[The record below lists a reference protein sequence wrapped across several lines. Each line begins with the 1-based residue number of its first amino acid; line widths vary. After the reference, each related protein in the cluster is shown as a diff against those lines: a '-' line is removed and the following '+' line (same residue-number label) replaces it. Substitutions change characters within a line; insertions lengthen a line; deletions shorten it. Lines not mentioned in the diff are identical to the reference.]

1 MEIKL
6 VLYLPRDALSV
17 PVSRQVLDRCLET
30 LGVTP
35 NTRADIALALTEACA
50 NVIQHAGSGEEY
62 EVQVSAKNR
71 RCAIEVV
78 NAGRRDGR
86 PVLDGSVAAVQDSA
100 VQDSAVRDGGRGFGE
115 AQPDGFALTDDPLAA
130 IGEHGRG
137 LKIIDALTDNL
148 QLTGN
153 QRQGTTVHFEKTLDW
168 LPGAA
173 GPHLFNADD
182 GVPERGCG
190 LAPRKFN
197 GRTAGSGRAGPG
209 RARRRGSRRGAGR
222 WRRRARRSRP
232 ATAAARRRA
241 GWSRAGSWC
250 GHRGWSS

>member
-50 NVIQHAGSGEEY
+50 NVVQHAGPGEEY

-78 NAGRRDGR
+78 NAGSRDG
-86 PVLDGSVAAVQDSA
+86 AVQDGA
-100 VQDSAVRDGGRGFGE
+100 VQDGGRGFGE
-115 AQPDGFALTDDPLAA
+115 AQPDGFALADDPLGA

-153 QRQGTTVHFEKTLDW
+153 QRQGTTVHFEKTLEW

-182 GVPERGCG
+182 GVPKRG
-190 LAPRKFN
+190 
-197 GRTAGSGRAGPG
+197 
-209 RARRRGSRRGAGR
+209 
-222 WRRRARRSRP
+222 
-232 ATAAARRRA
+232 
-241 GWSRAGSWC
+241 
-250 GHRGWSS
+250 

>member
-1 MEIKL
+1 MEINL

-50 NVIQHAGSGEEY
+50 NVIQHAGPGEEY
-62 EVQVSAKNR
+62 EVQVRAKNR

-78 NAGRRDGR
+78 NAGSRDGR
-86 PVLDGSVAAVQDSA
+86 PVKDG
-100 VQDSAVRDGGRGFGE
+100 AVRDGGRGFGE
-115 AQPDGFALTDDPLAA
+115 APPDGFALTDDPLAA

-137 LKIIDALTDNL
+137 LKIIDAVTDNL

-168 LPGAA
+168 LPGAV

-182 GVPERGCG
+182 GVPERG
-190 LAPRKFN
+190 
-197 GRTAGSGRAGPG
+197 
-209 RARRRGSRRGAGR
+209 
-222 WRRRARRSRP
+222 
-232 ATAAARRRA
+232 
-241 GWSRAGSWC
+241 
-250 GHRGWSS
+250 

>member
-50 NVIQHAGSGEEY
+50 NVIQHAGPGEEY
-62 EVQVSAKNR
+62 EVQVRAKNR

-86 PVLDGSVAAVQDSA
+86 PVQDG
-100 VQDSAVRDGGRGFGE
+100 AVRDGGRGFGE

-137 LKIIDALTDNL
+137 LKIIDAVTDNL

-182 GVPERGCG
+182 GVPERG
-190 LAPRKFN
+190 
-197 GRTAGSGRAGPG
+197 
-209 RARRRGSRRGAGR
+209 
-222 WRRRARRSRP
+222 
-232 ATAAARRRA
+232 
-241 GWSRAGSWC
+241 
-250 GHRGWSS
+250 